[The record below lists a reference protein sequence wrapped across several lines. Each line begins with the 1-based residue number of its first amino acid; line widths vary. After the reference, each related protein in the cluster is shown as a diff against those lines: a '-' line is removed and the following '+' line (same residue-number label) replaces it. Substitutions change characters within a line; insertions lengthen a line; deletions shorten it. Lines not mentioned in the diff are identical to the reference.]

1 MDTAELPK
9 EEFELTRV
17 AGMTIGATTEGLAS
31 DQQAHWCRLDNVS
44 LVKLAGDS
52 EVPADPEN
60 PADPEYTHIQ
70 DLFLD
75 SFGECGAW
83 YVTSSAADVSTPP
96 ADLANENAKQGAYVQ
111 RFKLDSRAEGVK
123 YQWVKVLHNPITGLD
138 PEKDALQFWFNPL
151 VAAQDLQVGIT
162 CEAAGKHPTL
172 RISLN
177 EYLNL
182 QPEDYGDWKWK
193 KVVIPLSEFEMNGT
207 MYYEEKG
214 EPTAEYDSSKF
225 SWNRIDGMTI
235 GATTEAFPTQA
246 SWCRLDEICFVR
258 TTEQDDKPVT
268 EPTVVQDLFLDAY
281 PSGIWTL
288 SSGVEGVSTPV
299 DSGANAPDAPQGN
312 AWQRLKV
319 KQGYGNGYEWLKMVM
334 GSPLDMRGKEDTA
347 ALEFWYNPESVPAD
361 VQVGLLCEAGGKY
374 PALRLSFS
382 DELVV
387 KEAVFGART
396 WKKVS
401 IPFSALLEN
410 GKCFDEEY
418 DKATNTV
425 TRNEISADQFNWG
438 RIAGMTIGATTESFT
453 DWNVFCRLDE
463 VRIVDYPAA
472 EDDKQPEKKP
482 EVHYNAEVLDP
493 LYQTITGWGVYPSNQ
508 EIAVFGDKTAVHKA
522 LFEEMGITRFRQ
534 ELRGSVVDDSGNF
547 TDLMDSLAAKLKIG
561 VFDYGVTEY
570 TLNIWSPPSSM
581 KTNQDYSTG
590 HNADGSVARLLEDK
604 EQDFCD
610 YIVKCLD
617 HLTKE
622 EKLPAPIAMS
632 LQNEPSTATAY
643 QSCWYDKVQYKRVA
657 IMLRH
662 TLDAAGYDGVKL
674 MGPESDEYKN
684 SVVWMGEGFSELLN
698 DPEYNDAIDVLAS
711 HSYKGK
717 DATDQNIIDWAQN
730 VAKFP
735 EKEAWMTEYCTAGNQ
750 MGDLEID
757 RAIEAMRILTS
768 DLAWGGINSW
778 FWWLGWDPRYSA
790 KNPYQE
796 VILEGE
802 GKTDLYKGTTYQ
814 VLAQLF
820 NSVPVNSH
828 VQRMSTDDPTAANKA
843 ALLSDLVA
851 FNTGSGTVCMITN
864 TSRVAKAY
872 DISGL
877 KGQSVS
883 VYTTSEVNQSVKN
896 TDSINI
902 IGETAKDVFV
912 PARSIVIVTTDA
924 ADHAAPAVSVDENPQ
939 LFEENGSYTSR
950 DQILHLSGS
959 VDEQASVTVNGREV
973 ALGADFTFTADI
985 TLTEGG
991 NIITIEA
998 KDVNGNR
1005 SVKKL
1010 NVKYDPS
1017 YLALVMEKTADR
1029 VNNTGYTL
1037 KGRVNVPAEV
1047 TVNGTVV
1054 EVKDDL
1060 TFEHQVTLNQGVN
1073 TFEVAA
1079 VSTEGT
1085 KTVTVKVSCDSV
1097 APVITVNQQ
1106 GGTVTDSEYVIT
1118 GSVSETLAGFRVDG
1132 EDVSVS
1138 LDDTFITKV
1147 SLKEGKNEIKLTG
1160 TDPYKNEG
1168 TTVLTITYNR
1178 TETSPLLPDPDNAVA
1193 YAVRTD
1199 NKVTVDGDISEADW
1213 AISQKAA
1220 KPLSGTPNNIFNFG
1234 TMWDDDYLYV
1244 AAVVQDEALCFGD
1257 EKNRQYMQ
1265 DCFELFLNP
1274 TNSKAGAYSGKDMQL
1289 FAGWDKDRQ
1298 NAFDNGKG
1306 ILTGWK
1312 DLEDGYSVEMAI
1324 PWASLDITDPAADL
1338 AIGFDVAN
1346 DDSDIYGSRQHII
1359 GWAGTG
1365 DNWQDTSKFGTLIL
1379 SVKKDQGTDNR
1390 PDLETDSDPGSSNSG
1405 SDSGSSGST
1414 GAKDPVSPAPS
1425 ADTPNPPAPDNLAAA
1440 SPNAGDH
1447 TPISIFAAL
1456 LFLSGA
1462 LAIALIRASK
1472 AKRI

>member
-1 MDTAELPK
+1 M
-9 EEFELTRV
+9 
-17 AGMTIGATTEGLAS
+17 
-31 DQQAHWCRLDNVS
+31 
-44 LVKLAGDS
+44 
-52 EVPADPEN
+52 
-60 PADPEYTHIQ
+60 
-70 DLFLD
+70 
-75 SFGECGAW
+75 
-83 YVTSSAADVSTPP
+83 
-96 ADLANENAKQGAYVQ
+96 
-111 RFKLDSRAEGVK
+111 
-123 YQWVKVLHNPITGLD
+123 
-138 PEKDALQFWFNPL
+138 
-151 VAAQDLQVGIT
+151 
-162 CEAAGKHPTL
+162 
-172 RISLN
+172 
-177 EYLNL
+177 
-182 QPEDYGDWKWK
+182 
-193 KVVIPLSEFEMNGT
+193 
-207 MYYEEKG
+207 
-214 EPTAEYDSSKF
+214 
-225 SWNRIDGMTI
+225 
-235 GATTEAFPTQA
+235 
-246 SWCRLDEICFVR
+246 
-258 TTEQDDKPVT
+258 
-268 EPTVVQDLFLDAY
+268 
-281 PSGIWTL
+281 
-288 SSGVEGVSTPV
+288 
-299 DSGANAPDAPQGN
+299 
-312 AWQRLKV
+312 
-319 KQGYGNGYEWLKMVM
+319 
-334 GSPLDMRGKEDTA
+334 
-347 ALEFWYNPESVPAD
+347 
-361 VQVGLLCEAGGKY
+361 
-374 PALRLSFS
+374 
-382 DELVV
+382 
-387 KEAVFGART
+387 
-396 WKKVS
+396 
-401 IPFSALLEN
+401 
-410 GKCFDEEY
+410 
-418 DKATNTV
+418 
-425 TRNEISADQFNWG
+425 
-438 RIAGMTIGATTESFT
+438 
-453 DWNVFCRLDE
+453 
-463 VRIVDYPAA
+463 
-472 EDDKQPEKKP
+472 
-482 EVHYNAEVLDP
+482 
-493 LYQTITGWGVYPSNQ
+493 
-508 EIAVFGDKTAVHKA
+508 
-522 LFEEMGITRFRQ
+522 
-534 ELRGSVVDDSGNF
+534 
-547 TDLMDSLAAKLKIG
+547 
-561 VFDYGVTEY
+561 
-570 TLNIWSPPSSM
+570 
-581 KTNQDYSTG
+581 
-590 HNADGSVARLLEDK
+590 
-604 EQDFCD
+604 
-610 YIVKCLD
+610 
-617 HLTKE
+617 
-622 EKLPAPIAMS
+622 
-632 LQNEPSTATAY
+632 
-643 QSCWYDKVQYKRVA
+643 
-657 IMLRH
+657 
-662 TLDAAGYDGVKL
+662 
-674 MGPESDEYKN
+674 
-684 SVVWMGEGFSELLN
+684 
-698 DPEYNDAIDVLAS
+698 
-711 HSYKGK
+711 
-717 DATDQNIIDWAQN
+717 
-730 VAKFP
+730 
-735 EKEAWMTEYCTAGNQ
+735 
-750 MGDLEID
+750 
-757 RAIEAMRILTS
+757 
-768 DLAWGGINSW
+768 
-778 FWWLGWDPRYSA
+778 
-790 KNPYQE
+790 
-796 VILEGE
+796 
-802 GKTDLYKGTTYQ
+802 
-814 VLAQLF
+814 
-820 NSVPVNSH
+820 
-828 VQRMSTDDPTAANKA
+828 
-843 ALLSDLVA
+843 
-851 FNTGSGTVCMITN
+851 
-864 TSRVAKAY
+864 
-872 DISGL
+872 
-877 KGQSVS
+877 
-883 VYTTSEVNQSVKN
+883 
-896 TDSINI
+896 
-902 IGETAKDVFV
+902 
-912 PARSIVIVTTDA
+912 
-924 ADHAAPAVSVDENPQ
+924 
-939 LFEENGSYTSR
+939 
-950 DQILHLSGS
+950 
-959 VDEQASVTVNGREV
+959 
-973 ALGADFTFTADI
+973 
-985 TLTEGG
+985 
-991 NIITIEA
+991 
-998 KDVNGNR
+998 
-1005 SVKKL
+1005 